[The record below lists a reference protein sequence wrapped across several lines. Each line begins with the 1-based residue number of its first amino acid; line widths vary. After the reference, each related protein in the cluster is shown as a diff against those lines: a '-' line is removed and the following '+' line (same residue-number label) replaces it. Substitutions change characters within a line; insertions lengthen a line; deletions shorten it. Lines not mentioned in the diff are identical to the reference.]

1 MQFKRSSF
9 LNLKTLFNG
18 VLMGT
23 ANKIPGV
30 SGGLVAIA
38 IGFYEELIFS
48 LKRFDKKAIE
58 ILFKFKFKE
67 FFKYINGEFLSLIL
81 TGIIISYFS
90 TSIILDILLEKYA
103 LFVWCLFFGLVIGSV
118 IHLRKIIHLNKP
130 RNLLFILFGISVGV
144 FISLAEIAPENDN
157 LYFIFLCGIVSIV
170 GMILP
175 GLSGSFLLILMGNY
189 TLLLVDSVMALYDSL
204 KEIIKG
210 DFSGFNN
217 PERLNY
223 IKIILV
229 FCLGSLTGLI
239 SLSKLLSF
247 LLKKFNQFCNSIIFG
262 FSIGSLGAIW
272 PWRDNY
278 DPGDEFLR
286 KFPEL
291 NFEKIIALLFIM
303 IGVSIVLIL
312 SSYEKK

>member
-1 MQFKRSSF
+1 
-9 LNLKTLFNG
+9 
-18 VLMGT
+18 
-23 ANKIPGV
+23 
-30 SGGLVAIA
+30 
-38 IGFYEELIFS
+38 
-48 LKRFDKKAIE
+48 
-58 ILFKFKFKE
+58 
-67 FFKYINGEFLSLIL
+67 
-81 TGIIISYFS
+81 
-90 TSIILDILLEKYA
+90 
-103 LFVWCLFFGLVIGSV
+103 
-118 IHLRKIIHLNKP
+118 
-130 RNLLFILFGISVGV
+130 
-144 FISLAEIAPENDN
+144 
-157 LYFIFLCGIVSIV
+157 
-170 GMILP
+170 
-175 GLSGSFLLILMGNY
+175 MGNY

-278 DPGDEFLR
+278 EPGDEFLR

-291 NFEKIIALLFIM
+291 NFETIIALLFIM
-303 IGVSIVLIL
+303 IGASIVLIL